1 MNGKQRSYLKKLSH
15 GMKPVI
21 QVGKEGVT
29 PSLISQ
35 ISETI
40 KKRELIKISVLES
53 CPEEVDEVMDKI
65 LERAKCEFVQSIGRK
80 LTVYKRNEKEPVIE
94 LPKVKK

>member
-1 MNGKQRSYLKKLSH
+1 MNGKQRAFLKKLSH

-21 QVGKEGVT
+21 QVGKDGVT
-29 PSLISQ
+29 PNLIDQ

-53 CPEEVDEVMDKI
+53 CPEEVDEVMEKV
-65 LERAKCEFVQSIGRK
+65 LSRAKCQYVQMIGRK
-80 LTVYKRNEKEPVIE
+80 ITIYKKNEQNPVIE
-94 LPKVKK
+94 LPRIKK

>member
-15 GMKPVI
+15 GMKPII

-29 PSLISQ
+29 PSLIKQ

-40 KKRELIKISVLES
+40 HKRELIKISVLES
-53 CPEEVDEVMDKI
+53 CPEEVDEVMEKI
-65 LERAKCEFVQSIGRK
+65 IERAKCQYVQSIGRK
-80 LTVYKRNEKEPVIE
+80 LTIYKRNEKDPVIE
-94 LPKVKK
+94 LPKAKK